1 MDLKHRMNLNFNLFV
16 GDDTGLIKKVKMVYN
31 YQTDI
36 QGIMERADISFKDDD
51 LEDEQTKKKKQ
62 EEYSIN

>member
-62 EEYSIN
+62 E